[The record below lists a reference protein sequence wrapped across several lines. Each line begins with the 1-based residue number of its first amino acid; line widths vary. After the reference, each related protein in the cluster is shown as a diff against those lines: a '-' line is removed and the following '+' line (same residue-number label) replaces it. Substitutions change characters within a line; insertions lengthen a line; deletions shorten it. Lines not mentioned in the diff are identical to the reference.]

1 MKSRVISSD
10 RRMMEAFAKDMW
22 QGMLSAVLDSE
33 GLMCVAVKR
42 FFKLGN
48 KRMNEFLE
56 CVEEVKTEFEEH
68 GRDGV
73 FDVMLKREFDDI
85 NIDIRKHL
93 VDRETLDHAMH
104 RIEKTMKPEVSRK
117 EAENIQN
124 QMQSFRNVLR

>member
-1 MKSRVISSD
+1 MKARVISSE

-33 GLMCVAVKR
+33 GLMCVAAKR

-48 KRMNEFLE
+48 KRMNDFLE
-56 CVEEVKTEFEEH
+56 CVEEVKREFDEH
-68 GRDGV
+68 GKDGI
-73 FDVMLKREFDDI
+73 FDVMLKREFDEI
-85 NIDIRKHL
+85 NIDIRKYL
-93 VDRETLDHAMH
+93 VDKETLDHAMN
-104 RIEKTMKPEVSRK
+104 RIEKTTKPEVSRK